1 MTGSGFNL
9 RKMRNENCTK
19 SDLIVNVKTK
29 RAPRFKAGSDL
40 SNRVNHPDVDLHEEL
55 TDEHELVE
63 VKLTLSSEWCPS
75 TSSGNTQF
83 ECPTPSEQ

>member
-1 MTGSGFNL
+1 
-9 RKMRNENCTK
+9 MRNENCTK

-40 SNRVNHPDVDLHEEL
+40 SNRVNHLDVDLNEEL

-63 VKLTLSSEWCPS
+63 VKLTLSSEWCS
-75 TSSGNTQF
+75 DL
-83 ECPTPSEQ
+83 ECPTSSEQ